1 MNRNLPP
8 AIFLM
13 GPTASGKS
21 QVSLEIARQFPV
33 EIISVDSAQVYR
45 AMNIGTAKPDRETL
59 DSIPHHL
66 IDIIDP
72 TENYSAAQF
81 RIDAF
86 DIMLDISSRG
96 KTPLLAGGTMLYFK
110 ALIEGLSELPSADS
124 TLRKAIEQEAMASG
138 WPAMHAKLAE
148 IDPVTAGRIQQT
160 DSQRIQRALE
170 VCLITG
176 RPMSE
181 ILTPSSSP
189 PLPFQIIQLA
199 LLPSDRAQLHQR
211 IAFRFENMLDLGLV
225 DEVDAIRKQFAVTAE
240 MPSMRC
246 VGYRQ
251 AWLYLEHA
259 INQQELHDRGIAATR
274 QLAKRQ
280 LTWLRSIISKYEVIE
295 LDCLADGLADRVCD
309 CLHSLGI

>member
-1 MNRNLPP
+1 
-8 AIFLM
+8 
-13 GPTASGKS
+13 
-21 QVSLEIARQFPV
+21 VSLEIARQFPV

-81 RIDAF
+81 RTDALN
-86 DIMLDISSRG
+86 IMLDISSRG
-96 KTPLLAGGTMLYFK
+96 KIPLLAGGTMLYFK
-110 ALIEGLSELPSADS
+110 ALIEGLSELPSANS
-124 TLRKAIEQEAMASG
+124 TLRKTIEQEAMASG
-138 WPAMHAKLAE
+138 WPAVHAKLAE
-148 IDPVTAGRIQQT
+148 IDPITAGRIQQT

-211 IAFRFENMLDLGLV
+211 IASRFENMLDLGLV

-295 LDCLADGLADRVCD
+295 LDCLADGVADRACG